1 MLETK
6 PFKYANEWHHD
17 GNVVHAIE
25 HRNYIL
31 GFQVEK
37 VNKNKNYMVMFY
49 IISRSFLYV
58 LEGI

>member
-1 MLETK
+1 MLCYRGKRLIYMFMLETK

-31 GFQVEK
+31 GF
-37 VNKNKNYMVMFY
+37 
-49 IISRSFLYV
+49 
-58 LEGI
+58 